1 MAHFTKYTRGAAQM
15 TIAHDRRDKC
25 GIRENIDEDRTYMNY
40 NLCDCD
46 DEIQKLNQL
55 INMAE
60 KSGAYMRN
68 DMNVICSVVITLP
81 KDFPRNES
89 LEKEFFRG
97 AYEFL
102 CEDFGKEN
110 MLSAWVH
117 RDECLNNEERKYKP
131 HMHVKFCPI
140 VEKQKNGK
148 TVYQFDAK
156 NKVNRT
162 YLRTFHNR
170 LQDHLTDWLGFTP
183 HILNGATKGGNKSI
197 EQLKKETYRNKCVAI
212 YENNKEMIAGFW
224 DEYKELSTSYWT
236 EYKRQKQLIQKEIW
250 ALRNG
255 FRYNQE
261 NIEQALLEICSLSSL
276 LLYMLC
282 KLFTA
287 IAMMIEHKDELKQ
300 LDRLQSDLERLESI
314 RRRVSNYQHNTKEK
328 LKESDIEGIEDTLK
342 KWEESVKE
350 MNMFFYEYS
359 KEKTTKKKEIEYER

>member
-25 GIRENIDEDRTYMNY
+25 GIRENIDESRTHLNY

-46 DEIQKLNQL
+46 DEIVKLTQM
-55 INMAE
+55 INMAK
-60 KSGAYMRN
+60 KSGAYMRD
-68 DMNVICSVVITLP
+68 DMNVICSCIITLP
-81 KDFPRNES
+81 EDFIHNET
-89 LEKEFFRG
+89 LEKEFFKG
-97 AYEFL
+97 CYDFL
-102 CEDFGKEN
+102 CNDFGEEN
-110 MLSAWVH
+110 MISAWVH
-117 RDECLNNEERKYKP
+117 RDECLKNEERKYKP

-140 VEKQKNGK
+140 LEKEKNGK
-148 TVYQFDAK
+148 TVYQFDAYK
-156 NKVNRT
+156 KVSRT
-162 YLRTFHNR
+162 YLRTFHKR
-170 LQDHLTDWLGFTP
+170 LEGHLTDYLGFNP
-183 HILNGATKGGNKSI
+183 RILNGATKCGNKTI
-197 EQLKKETYRNKCVAI
+197 EQLKNETYKNKCVSV
-212 YENNKEMIAGFW
+212 YESNKEMIAGFW
-224 DEYKELSTSYWT
+224 DEYKNLSGNYWT
-236 EYKRQKQLIQKEIW
+236 EYKRQKALIQKELW

-287 IAMMIEHKDELKQ
+287 IVMMLEHKDELRQ
-300 LDRLQSDLERLESI
+300 LERLESDLERLEGI